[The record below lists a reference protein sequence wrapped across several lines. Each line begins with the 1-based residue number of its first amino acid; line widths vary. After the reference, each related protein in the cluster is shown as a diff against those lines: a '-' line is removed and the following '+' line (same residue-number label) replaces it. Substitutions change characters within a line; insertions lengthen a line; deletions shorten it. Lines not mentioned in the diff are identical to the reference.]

1 MTHAEFFHL
10 EKHILC
16 TAAKDGKTNGLSP
29 MLPVYVII
37 KWVSKTNSISWLK
50 YNNSSK
56 IKVNN
61 AELMVFAIVQEK
73 VMHSMTKVNV
83 FHGNNAQVIHF
94 KYLYFSWL
102 IAESSDMTHLNFK
115 GYAPE
120 CPPNEVY
127 NDCNKGYEPF
137 CCDQSMNEAQTRQF
151 AQVIH
156 SDFPYFWLVQIVKFS
171 F

>member
-1 MTHAEFFHL
+1 
-10 EKHILC
+10 
-16 TAAKDGKTNGLSP
+16 
-29 MLPVYVII
+29 
-37 KWVSKTNSISWLK
+37 
-50 YNNSSK
+50 
-56 IKVNN
+56 
-61 AELMVFAIVQEK
+61 MVFAIVQEK

-83 FHGNNAQVIHF
+83 FHGSNAQVIHH
-94 KYLYFSWL
+94 YFVWHIGYESWL
-102 IAESSDMTHLNFK
+102 FE

-156 SDFPYFWLVQIVKFS
+156 SDFPGFWLVQIVKLLFKFGNGVCAWMPWNDAHCEPQVS
-171 F
+171 FQ